1 MSFEGIKIKLHLSIG
16 YSGANQNETEYLS
29 EYWTEAEWN
38 NLTKESK
45 DQWLNDFCI
54 EWSNN
59 YIEQSVWLDGGEDG
73 NI

>member
-1 MSFEGIKIKLHLSIG
+1 MSFESIKIKLHLSIG
-16 YSGANQNETEYLS
+16 YSGANQSETEYLS

-45 DQWLNDFCI
+45 DQWLDDFCI

-59 YIEQSVWLDGGEDG
+59 YIDQSAWLEGDSCD
-73 NI
+73 

>member
-1 MSFEGIKIKLHLSIG
+1 MSFEGIKIKLHLSTG

-45 DQWLNDFCI
+45 DQWLDDFCI

-59 YIEQSVWLDGGEDG
+59 YIEQSAWL
-73 NI
+73 